1 LESYGQR
8 LKQFIKPQDKVSGLT
23 FYGVFVGVSKD
34 YFGAGVIMLLLYDAF
49 HYMHTQGLRTFYGR
63 ASHIKTIALASGY
76 GEHLGKLR
84 V

>member
-1 LESYGQR
+1 
-8 LKQFIKPQDKVSGLT
+8 
-23 FYGVFVGVSKD
+23 
-34 YFGAGVIMLLLYDAF
+34 MLLLYDAF

-63 ASHIKTIALASGY
+63 ASHIKTIALAEGY